1 MSFPYSSNRSYSCQ
15 KGTKMFLI
23 KLFFIC
29 KMGVYPNC
37 ATSVVVFQVC
47 QSICTS
53 LLSVYH
59 ILETR
64 LDSGL
69 PKQVLSQ
76 TNLICHVFK
85 GVWASSCKFR
95 LVSLFLFIM
104 RVPNTKV
111 TMRQGTKLIKCGPR

>member
-1 MSFPYSSNRSYSCQ
+1 
-15 KGTKMFLI
+15 MFLI

-29 KMGVYPNC
+29 KMGVYPEG
-37 ATSVVVFQVC
+37 ASSVVVFQVC
-47 QSICTS
+47 QSICTP

-69 PKQVLSQ
+69 PKHVLSQ
-76 TNLICHVFK
+76 TNLICHMFN
-85 GVWASSCKFR
+85 GIWASPFKFR